1 MNKILIDLNISPDQY
16 VRQYQRPGCVV
27 NTRARD
33 GRRVQFP
40 ANILKPFLLHSG
52 IRGTFCI
59 EFDAA
64 GKFSGIRRVV
74 YTGAVQILAV
84 KK

>member
-1 MNKILIDLNISPDQY
+1 M
-16 VRQYQRPGCVV
+16 
-27 NTRARD
+27 RARD

-74 YTGAVQILAV
+74 
-84 KK
+84 